1 MPTAKEPHLVVM
13 FILGA
18 CDRDGGESF
27 VTEPGTRFEVEP
39 GEVFTIVLASGD
51 FDDVGLKVAA
61 FEPNLPVAGGL
72 GPWSPA
78 SLGETIET

>member
-1 MPTAKEPHLVVM
+1 M

-18 CDRDGGESF
+18 CGRDGGESF
-27 VTEPGTRFEVEP
+27 VTELGTRFEVEP

-61 FEPNLPVAGGL
+61 FEPD
-72 GPWSPA
+72 
-78 SLGETIET
+78 